1 MKMRKINYLIQ
12 KYSTGNKVTKPERMA
27 QSAVDFFDSAREY

>member
-1 MKMRKINYLIQ
+1 MDKIDYLIQ
-12 KYSTGNKVTKPERMA
+12 KYSTGNKITKPERMA